1 MEEPEI
7 KPAPTVGVALGSGS
21 ARGFAHIGVLK
32 ALCEMNIFPQV
43 ISGSSVGAFV
53 GGAYISGNLS
63 NLEEL
68 VCQLNWKDVLSFF
81 DFSFSGGGIIMGER
95 FSKFLAKYLGEKNI
109 QDFDVKFCAVSTE
122 LSTGREVWFQ
132 KGLLHDAVRAS
143 MSLPGLFTPVRINNQ
158 TLADGGI
165 VNPVPVSTCRAM
177 GADVII
183 GVNLNTDVV
192 GKHFSE
198 KQPKTIPI
206 KLFDSFESE
215 ESTNPFKQR
224 FMKTLKQ
231 NMSNV
236 LPIWNDTTKS
246 KIPNIFD
253 ILASAINIMQDR
265 ITRSR
270 MAIDPPD
277 ILIEPHLSHVGWIE
291 YYRASDCIQE
301 GYDAVFKNKDIIEK
315 KIGINNEKNTEQNKS
330 VE

>member
-1 MEEPEI
+1 MEESEV
-7 KPAPTVGVALGSGS
+7 KPKPIVGVALGSGS

-53 GGAYISGNLS
+53 GGAYISGHLS
-63 NLEEL
+63 SLEEL

-81 DFSFSGGGIIMGER
+81 DFGFSGGGIIMGDR
-95 FSKFLAKYLGEKNI
+95 FGRFLEKYLGKQNI

-177 GADVII
+177 GAEIII

-192 GKHFSE
+192 GKHFSN

-206 KLFDSFESE
+206 KLFDSSESE
-215 ESTNPFKQR
+215 ETLNPFKNR
-224 FMKTLKQ
+224 LMKTLKQ
-231 NMSNV
+231 SMNNV
-236 LPIWNDTTKS
+236 FPLRNDPKS
-246 KIPNIFD
+246 KLPNVFD
-253 ILASAINIMQDR
+253 ILASTINIMQDR

-277 ILIEPHLSHVGWIE
+277 ILLEPHLSHVGWIE
-291 YYRASDCIQE
+291 YYRASECIQE
-301 GYDAVFKNKDIIEK
+301 GYDAVWKNKEIIEK
-315 KIGINNEKNTEQNKS
+315 RIGKIDVKS
-330 VE
+330 I